1 MKSIAILDKTKELL
15 SGDRQTKHGDKIINH
30 ENIARLWT
38 AYVQNKTK
46 LNITIL
52 PEDVAY
58 MMALLKVARTQE
70 GEANEDDDVDGCGYI
85 AIGGE
90 IKDKR
95 KELSSTLGVNNAKTD
110 KNTDNN

>member
-1 MKSIAILDKTKELL
+1 L
-15 SGDRQTKHGDKIINH
+15 KI
-30 ENIARLWT
+30 
-38 AYVQNKTK
+38 
-46 LNITIL
+46 
-52 PEDVAY
+52 
-58 MMALLKVARTQE
+58 ARTQE